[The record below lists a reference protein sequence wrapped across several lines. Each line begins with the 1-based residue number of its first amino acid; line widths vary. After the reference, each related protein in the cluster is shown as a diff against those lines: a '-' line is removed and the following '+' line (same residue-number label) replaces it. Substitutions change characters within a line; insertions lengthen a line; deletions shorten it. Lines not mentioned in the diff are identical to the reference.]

1 MFIEA
6 LQQVNREEKTEE
18 TRTNEND
25 SDVLFCQSLINRL
38 KGLPLRKN
46 RLAHLKIEEVLFNL
60 EFEEE
65 CLFCY

>member
-1 MFIEA
+1 MLIEA